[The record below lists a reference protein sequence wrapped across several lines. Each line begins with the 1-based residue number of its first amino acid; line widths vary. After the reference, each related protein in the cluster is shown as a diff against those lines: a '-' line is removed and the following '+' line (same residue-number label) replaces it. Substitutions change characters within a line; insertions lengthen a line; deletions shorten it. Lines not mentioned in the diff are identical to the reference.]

1 MPREDRRIYFDY
13 EETYKALF
21 ALCIQ
26 REFKKPPAGIIK
38 AIEVN
43 SEDSTKLTIQ
53 IDNPLEHASHRME
66 YSRDFLAAA
75 LMLFCRSQSIPLPKA
90 AQKSVEFNYG
100 TVILRVQI

>member
-38 AIEVN
+38 AIEVHAD
-43 SEDSTKLTIQ
+43 DSTRLTVQ
-53 IDNPLEHASHRME
+53 IDNPLEHLSNRVE

-75 LMLFCRSQSIPLPKA
+75 LMLFCRSLGVPLPKA